1 MITWNKQKSGNYST
15 EIGDLKVLLKEYPEH
30 WWLSMGIR
38 SYSKD
43 MSQSMMRP
51 PVNIIQFEKPCDD
64 EQVILR
70 ANDYLGKF
78 IAKITNDFSA

>member
-1 MITWNKQKSGNYST
+1 MITWNKQQSGNYST

-78 IAKITNDFSA
+78 IAKITNDFSN

>member
-1 MITWNKQKSGNYST
+1 MITWNKQQSGNYIA

-43 MSQSMMRP
+43 MSKSMMRP
-51 PVNIIQFEKPCDD
+51 PVNVIQFEKPCDD

>member
-1 MITWNKQKSGNYST
+1 MITWNKQQSGNYSA

-43 MSQSMMRP
+43 MSKSMMRP
-51 PVNIIQFEKPCDD
+51 PVNVIQFEKPCDD

>member
-1 MITWNKQKSGNYST
+1 MISWRKQQNGSYTT
-15 EIGDLKVLLKEYPEH
+15 EIGDLKVILKEYPEH

-43 MSQSMMRP
+43 MSKSMMRP
-51 PVNIIQFEKPCDD
+51 PVNVIQFEKPCDA
-64 EQVILR
+64 EQAMLR
-70 ANDYLGKF
+70 ANDYISKF

>member
-1 MITWNKQKSGNYST
+1 MITWNKQQNGNYVT
-15 EIGDLKVLLKEYPEH
+15 KIGDLKVILKECPEH

>member
-1 MITWNKQKSGNYST
+1 
-15 EIGDLKVLLKEYPEH
+15 
-30 WWLSMGIR
+30 MGIR

-43 MSQSMMRP
+43 MSKSMMRP
-51 PVNIIQFEKPCDD
+51 PVNVIQFEKPCDD

>member
-1 MITWNKQKSGNYST
+1 MITWNKQHSGNYSA

-43 MSQSMMRP
+43 MSKSMMRP
-51 PVNIIQFEKPCDD
+51 PVNVIQFEKPCDD
-64 EQVILR
+64 AQVILR

>member
-1 MITWNKQKSGNYST
+1 MITWNKQQSGNYSA

-51 PVNIIQFEKPCDD
+51 PVYIIQFEKPCDD